1 MIGNEIAHGVRYEY
15 HEAPY
20 IFNFYNPNND
30 IILESNM
37 VFAFELMITNG
48 SDKYSIE
55 ETLRLFRLM
64 IVL

>member
-1 MIGNEIAHGVRYEY
+1 
-15 HEAPY
+15 
-20 IFNFYNPNND
+20 
-30 IILESNM
+30 M